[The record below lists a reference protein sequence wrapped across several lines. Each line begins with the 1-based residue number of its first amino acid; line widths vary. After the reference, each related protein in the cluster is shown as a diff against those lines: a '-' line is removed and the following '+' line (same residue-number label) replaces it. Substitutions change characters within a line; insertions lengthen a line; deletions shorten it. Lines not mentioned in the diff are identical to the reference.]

1 MSPLAA
7 LTAILMGSAVAIT
20 TGLLMVLAVYGIL
33 GSDYPRLMAEIPSL
47 LRSLELFG
55 VLGGGLHWGGTV
67 PPLAL
72 VCPSGYLRLDCRH
85 CFGLLAYPL
94 LMPGFPVH
102 PWSGAVMR

>member
-47 LRSLELFG
+47 LRSLGLFG
-55 VLGGGLHWGGTV
+55 VLTAVSVAAFIGAVRYRSWRRYAQVGTYV
-67 PPLAL
+67 WIA
-72 VCPSGYLRLDCRH
+72 VIV
-85 CFGLLAYPL
+85 LAYWPT
-94 LMPGFPVH
+94 
-102 PWSGAVMR
+102 RN

>member
-47 LRSLELFG
+47 LRSLGLFG
-55 VLGGGLHWGGTV
+55 VLTAVSVAAFIGAVRYRSWRWYAQVGTYGWIAV
-67 PPLAL
+67 I
-72 VCPSGYLRLDCRH
+72 V
-85 CFGLLAYPL
+85 LAYWPT
-94 LMPGFPVH
+94 
-102 PWSGAVMR
+102 RY